1 MVQAVSPCLARYVR
15 GSASLMGL
23 ISFLSRRLLRRV
35 VINDQAR
42 AAPYD
47 LLPERALFRFG
58 SDSVSPFDAARADPA
73 TSASKSSNS
82 GLALPGQ
89 IRPHPCEG
97 RIQRAFFGCAL
108 LRLPALMRWRV
119 RNPVG
124 RDWPPTSGSTA
135 EPETRRLE
143 ERRCQL
149 HPRVP
154 DSGLVRVR

>member
-15 GSASLMGL
+15 GSAPLMGL

-82 GLALPGQ
+82 GLARVVAFACAYAMGGLGT
-89 IRPHPCEG
+89 RWCATGH
-97 RIQRAFFGCAL
+97 RRAVP
-108 LRLPALMRWRV
+108 RL
-119 RNPVG
+119 N
-124 RDWPPTSGSTA
+124 
-135 EPETRRLE
+135 RRL
-143 ERRCQL
+143 
-149 HPRVP
+149 
-154 DSGLVRVR
+154 